1 MAVVFSRRESRQD
14 RRNLNGGHVPDHGA
28 FKSAAGSSPPGQA
41 QVHMTTR
48 EIHGSSPESPPGQR
62 RDLHRVWPVLASPD
76 PHFRHWRNWGP
87 FHIRT
92 PGEQRALPGLV
103 GPLKQRN
110 VDRQSARSRN
120 RERRL
125 CHRPLLT
132 SLASSHSER
141 FSCPVT
147 RYRANRSQASPGSQ
161 GRSRAG
167 SEGVGRSTGF
177 PGAT

>member
-28 FKSAAGSSPPGQA
+28 FKSAAGSGTGPCD
-41 QVHMTTR
+41 TR

-92 PGEQRALPGLV
+92 PGERRALPGLV

-120 RERRL
+120 RRRRL

-132 SLASSHSER
+132 SPASSHGER
-141 FSCPVT
+141 FPCPAT
-147 RYRANRSQASPGSQ
+147 RYRADRSQASPGSQ